1 MASILTR
8 SLSISTSRLEAQ
20 MKDKGSKFEE
30 TLLARKSIWWNMCVI
45 DLHIAEIL
53 APDRHNDV
61 MQPN

>member
-1 MASILTR
+1 MCECDLRAIL
-8 SLSISTSRLEAQ
+8 ISTSWLVAK

>member
-1 MASILTR
+1 M
-8 SLSISTSRLEAQ
+8 SISTSRLEAQ

>member
-1 MASILTR
+1 
-8 SLSISTSRLEAQ
+8 
-20 MKDKGSKFEE
+20 MKDRGSKFEE